1 MMRVADSMLD
11 LVGRTPLVRIHS
23 LAGDAGGVV
32 LGKLEFFN
40 PCGSVK
46 DRIALN
52 MIQMAMARGDIGPDS
67 VIIEPT
73 SGNTGIGLAFVCAVK
88 KLRLILTMPENM
100 SLERRKLL
108 KGMGAELV
116 LTPADKGMQGAID
129 RAGELMANHPQGF
142 MPMQFENPD
151 NPAAHYRTTGPEIWE
166 DTDGRVDILVAGV
179 GSGGTITGTGKYLK
193 ERNPNI
199 RVVAVEPADS
209 AVLSGHS
216 PGPHLIQGIGA
227 GFVPEVVDREVI
239 DEVVAVS
246 NEKALET
253 ARQLMRSE
261 GIVCGISSGANCFAA
276 LELANRP
283 ENQGKTIVFIV
294 CDTGERYL
302 STQLFEEG

>member
-1 MMRVADSMLD
+1 
-11 LVGRTPLVRIHS
+11 
-23 LAGDAGGVV
+23 V

-46 DRIALN
+46 DRIGLH
-52 MIQMAMARGDIGPDS
+52 MIETAMARGDIGPDS

-73 SGNTGIGLAFVCAVK
+73 SGNTGIGLAFVCGIK

-116 LTPADKGMQGAID
+116 LTPTQEGMQGAIA
-129 RAGELMANHPQGF
+129 RAGELLAEHPGGF
-142 MPMQFENPD
+142 MPMQFENQD
-151 NPAAHYRTTGPEIWE
+151 NPETHYRTTGPEIWA
-166 DTDGRVDILVAGV
+166 DTEGRVDILVAGV
-179 GSGGTITGTGKYLK
+179 GSGGTITGTGRYLK
-193 ERNPNI
+193 ERNPDI
-199 RVVAVEPADS
+199 RIVAVEPEDS
-209 AVLSGHS
+209 AVLSGHR

-227 GFVPEVVDREVI
+227 GFVPGIVDTKVI
-239 DEVVAVS
+239 DEIIAVS
-246 NEKALET
+246 NDAAIET
-253 ARQLMRSE
+253 ARQLMRKE

-283 ENQGKTIVFIV
+283 ENRGKTIVFIV

-302 STQLFEEG
+302 STPLFEED

>member
-179 GSGGTITGTGKYLK
+179 GSGGTITGTGRYLK

>member
-1 MMRVADSMLD
+1 
-11 LVGRTPLVRIHS
+11 
-23 LAGDAGGVV
+23 V

-46 DRIALN
+46 DRIGLH
-52 MIQMAMARGDIGPDS
+52 MIETAMARGDIGPDS

-73 SGNTGIGLAFVCAVK
+73 SGNTGIGLAFVCAIK

-116 LTPADKGMQGAID
+116 LTPTQEGMQGAIA
-129 RAGELMANHPQGF
+129 RARELLAEHPGGF
-142 MPMQFENPD
+142 MPMQFENQD
-151 NPAAHYRTTGPEIWE
+151 NPETHYRTTGPEIWA
-166 DTDGRVDILVAGV
+166 DTEGRVDILVAGV
-179 GSGGTITGTGKYLK
+179 GSGGTITGTGRYLK
-193 ERNPNI
+193 ERNPDI
-199 RVVAVEPADS
+199 RIVAVEPEDS
-209 AVLSGHS
+209 AVLSGHR

-227 GFVPEVVDREVI
+227 GFVPGIVDTKVI
-239 DEVVAVS
+239 DEIIAVS
-246 NEKALET
+246 NDAAIET
-253 ARQLMRSE
+253 ARQLMRKE

-283 ENQGKTIVFIV
+283 ENRGKTIVFIV

-302 STQLFEEG
+302 STPLFEED